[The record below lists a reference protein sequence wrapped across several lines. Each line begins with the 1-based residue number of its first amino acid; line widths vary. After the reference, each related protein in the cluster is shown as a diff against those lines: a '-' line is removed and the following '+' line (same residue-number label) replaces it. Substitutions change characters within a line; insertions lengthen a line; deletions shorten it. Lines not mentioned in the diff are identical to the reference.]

1 MLSKR
6 SGAAAS
12 RLISR
17 CVKAPVRVLYRA
29 CDLYVRGIT
38 SCGTKMSYGG
48 GAVGFGQQAAP
59 MLPRSFS
66 VQSGRSSVS
75 GDEDFLDLVTAAKGG
90 SSVPPPQPPVVVPR
104 SRTVAI
110 GRIDEDKPCVFE
122 EDLRRGSDYL
132 FPRSRSYAAA
142 AAKGRRIAAF
152 V

>member
-17 CVKAPVRVLYRA
+17 CVKAPVRVLSRA

-48 GAVGFGQQAAP
+48 AVGFGQQA

-75 GDEDFLDLVTAAKGG
+75 GDEDFRDLVMAAKGTP
-90 SSVPPPQPPVVVPR
+90 PPPQPAVVPR

-122 EDLRRGSDYL
+122 DDLRRGSDYL
-132 FPRSRSYAAA
+132 FPRSRSYAVAASAA
-142 AAKGRRIAAF
+142 AAKGRRIAPF